1 MKQDSKKKNNG
12 LKLIFKKIWN
22 EYMALF
28 LILPALLVTIGV
40 LYPFIRGVY
49 LALSN
54 YSVFRT
60 STNFVGLD
68 NLISILK
75 SDKFWHATSVTMRY
89 SILSVGS
96 QLFLGI
102 VIAMLLNRDTFIAK
116 ASRVLIILPLMIA
129 PTIGSLMWKLMFDP
143 SYGVLNY
150 ILAILHLPETGWAAS
165 PHMAMYST
173 VLVDT
178 WIFTPFIALIVFA
191 GLNSLPEEPY
201 EAASIDRASK
211 MTVFRRITIP
221 LLMPYILIAVM
232 FRLIDT
238 LRHFDIIYTLTRGGP
253 GDTMMSHQLVA
264 YFDSFTNLD
273 FSTGAAYMF
282 LNWILIFI
290 ISQFFVKYY
299 FKLQDRFYN

>member
-1 MKQDSKKKNNG
+1 MKHNSRDKTNEFK
-12 LKLIFKKIWN
+12 LKIKKIWN
-22 EYMALF
+22 EYMGLF
-28 LILPALLVTIGV
+28 LILPALIITIGV

-54 YSVFRT
+54 YSVFKD
-60 STNFVGLD
+60 SQHFVGLD
-68 NLISILK
+68 NIIRILK
-75 SDKFWHATSVTMRY
+75 SNEFWHSTSVTIKY

-102 VIAMLLNRDTFIAK
+102 VIAMLLNRDTVVAK
-116 ASRVLIILPLMIA
+116 LSRVLIILPLMIA

-150 ILAILHLPETGWAAS
+150 ILAILNLPETGWAAS
-165 PHMAMYST
+165 PDMALYST

-191 GLNSLPEEPY
+191 GLRSLPEEPY
-201 EAASIDRASK
+201 EAASIDRANK
-211 MTVFRRITIP
+211 LTIFRRITMP

-253 GDTMMSHQLVA
+253 GDTMMTHQLVA

-273 FSTGAAYMF
+273 FSTGSAYMF